1 MIKIQKKIILGS
13 NSPRR
18 KEILTGI
25 GLEFEVKK
33 AEIEEIYPQELEI
46 EKVPL
51 FLSKLKAQYFSNL
64 YKDSIVICADTVV
77 IKDNEILGKPID
89 ENDAFRMLNMISG
102 TNHKVITGV
111 SIYIEEE
118 FHSFDDKSEVYFK
131 QLDENEIRT
140 YIESGYCYDKAG
152 AYGVQDSIG
161 MIGIEKIEGS
171 YYNVMGLPIHLVYE
185 KLKNLLK
192 I

>member
-1 MIKIQKKIILGS
+1 MLKIQKKIILGS

-33 AEIEEIYPQELEI
+33 AEIEEIYPQELDV

-77 IKDNEILGKPID
+77 IKDNEILGKPVD
-89 ENDAFRMLNMISG
+89 ENDALRMLNMISG
-102 TNHKVITGV
+102 TYHTVITGV
-111 SIYIEEE
+111 SIYIDGE
-118 FHSFDDKSEVYFK
+118 FHSFDNKSEVYFRD
-131 QLDENEIRT
+131 LDEKEIRT
-140 YIESGYCYDKAG
+140 YIESGQCYDKAG

-185 KLKNLLK
+185 KLKDLLK